1 MGDGTEHTAPSAL
14 AELTAIVSSIEGPG
28 DRSSREVSLGRMVK
42 IATAIARG
50 GVAEVVRALHAAVE
64 GQLGPE
70 RPALVVAFASTD
82 QPLGELLPA
91 LAGGL
96 RGAKVLG
103 ASTAGEFTESE
114 EGTGATSV
122 FAV

>member
-1 MGDGTEHTAPSAL
+1 MGDGTE
-14 AELTAIVSSIEGPG
+14 LTRFAHAIEGSG
-28 DRSSREVSLGRMVK
+28 DPSSEAVSLGRMVK

-50 GVAEVVRALHAAVE
+50 GAAEVARALHAAVE

-82 QPLGELLPA
+82 QPLGERLPA

-96 RGAKVLG
+96 RGAVVLG
-103 ASTAGEFTESE
+103 ASTAGE
-114 EGTGATSV
+114 
-122 FAV
+122 